1 MWTTQRKGERIMT
14 ALDIFQIIFIF
25 VVVLI
30 GFAGMIW
37 VISKDKSNR

>member
-1 MWTTQRKGERIMT
+1 MT

-30 GFAGMIW
+30 GFVGMIW
-37 VISKDKSNR
+37 VI

>member
-1 MWTTQRKGERIMT
+1 MT

-30 GFAGMIW
+30 GFVGMIW
-37 VISKDKSNR
+37 VISKGKSNR